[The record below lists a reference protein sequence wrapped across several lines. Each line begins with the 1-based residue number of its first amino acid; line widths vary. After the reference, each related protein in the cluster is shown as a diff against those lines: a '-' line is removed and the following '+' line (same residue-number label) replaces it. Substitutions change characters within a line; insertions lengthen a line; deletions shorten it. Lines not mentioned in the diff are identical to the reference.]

1 MLSAFDSINLN
12 SINSINL
19 DSPTTI
25 IKSDKILLGDKN
37 ARESI
42 ILGDKF
48 LADFQS
54 LMINIISLTS
64 ALQTPIGTPIPFIPN
79 VAIPV
84 PAVQT
89 QNAANKMLNK
99 IQQYKSQISKS
110 K

>member
-1 MLSAFDSINLN
+1 
-12 SINSINL
+12 
-19 DSPTTI
+19 
-25 IKSDKILLGDKN
+25 
-37 ARESI
+37 
-42 ILGDKF
+42 
-48 LADFQS
+48 
-54 LMINIISLTS
+54 MINIISLTS
-64 ALQTPIGTPIPFIPN
+64 ALQTPIGTPIPFVPN